1 MRKILVTGAAG
12 FIGSNLVD
20 ALLDRGYEVVGYDN
34 LSTGQMDFLKCALR
48 HPKFFL
54 HVADI
59 KDRAGLCSAMEGCD
73 FVFHLAANADVRH
86 GLAHPDRDLETNT
99 RGTFHVL
106 SAMREM
112 GVKRIAFAST
122 GSVYGEPAMIP
133 TPELAPMP
141 IQTSLY
147 AASKVAGEGM
157 ISAMAEGGILEEAYI
172 FRFVSILGERYTHGH
187 VYDFYKQLVEHPE
200 RLDVLGNGHQKKSY
214 LYVGDCIRAMLIA
227 VDSGYAGCQK
237 HRTAVLNLGTQAF
250 VEVNDSVACICNEMG
265 VGPQINHGGGE
276 RGWVGDSPFIWLDTA
291 RMRTLGWQ
299 PSLTIGEALRKTVG
313 WLRENEWVFERRD
326 GKPLQRPVAKAS

>member
-20 ALLDRGYEVVGYDN
+20 ALLEKGYEVVGYDN
-34 LSTGQMDFLKCALR
+34 LSTGQMDFLKGALR
-48 HPKFFL
+48 NPRFFL

-59 KDRAGLCSAMEGCD
+59 KDRMGLMSAMEGCD

-86 GLAHPDRDLETNT
+86 GLDHPERDLETNT
-99 RGTFHVL
+99 RGTFNVL
-106 SAMREM
+106 SAMRDT
-112 GVKRIAFAST
+112 GVKKLAFAST
-122 GSVYGEPAMIP
+122 GSVYGESAMIP

-157 ISAMAEGGILEEAYI
+157 ISAMAEGGILDEAYI

-187 VYDFYKQLVEHPE
+187 VYDFYKQLVEHPD
-200 RLDVLGNGHQKKSY
+200 RLDVLGDGHQKKSY

-237 HRTAVLNLGTQAF
+237 HRTAVLNLGTQEF
-250 VEVNDSVACICNEMG
+250 VEVDDSIRVICEEMR
-265 VGPQINHGGGE
+265 VGPEVHYTGGL
-276 RGWVGDSPFIWLDTA
+276 RGWAGDSPFIFLDTQ
-291 RMRTLGWQ
+291 RMHALGWA
-299 PSLTIGEALRKTVG
+299 PSLNIEQALRKTVG
-313 WLRENEWVFERRD
+313 WLRENEWVFEKRD

>member
-20 ALLDRGYEVVGYDN
+20 ALLEKGYEVVGYDN
-34 LSTGQMDFLKCALR
+34 LSTGQMDFLKGALR
-48 HPKFFL
+48 NPKFFL

-59 KDRAGLCSAMEGCD
+59 KDRMGLMSAMEGCD

-86 GLAHPDRDLETNT
+86 GLDHPERDLETNT
-99 RGTFHVL
+99 RGTFRVL
-106 SAMREM
+106 SAMRET

-157 ISAMAEGGILEEAYI
+157 ISAMAEGGILDEAYI

-187 VYDFYKQLVEHPE
+187 VYDFYKQLVQHPE
-200 RLDVLGNGHQKKSY
+200 RLDVLGDGHQKKSY

-227 VDSGYAGCQK
+227 VGSGYAACQK
-237 HRTAVLNLGTQAF
+237 HRTAVLNLGTEEFIAVSISAKWIANQLGLSPEIRYA
-250 VEVNDSVACICNEMG
+250 
-265 VGPQINHGGGE
+265 GGT
-276 RGWVGDSPFIWLDTA
+276 RGWAGDSPFILLDTR
-291 RMRTLGWQ
+291 RMQALGWA
-299 PSLTIGEALRKTVG
+299 PSLGIEKALEKTVG
-313 WLRENEWVFERRD
+313 WLRENEWVFEKRD